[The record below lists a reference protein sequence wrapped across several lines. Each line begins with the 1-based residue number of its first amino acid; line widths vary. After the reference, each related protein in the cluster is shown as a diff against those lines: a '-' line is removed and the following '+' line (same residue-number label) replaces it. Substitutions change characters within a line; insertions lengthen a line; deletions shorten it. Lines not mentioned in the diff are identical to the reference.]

1 MTALGISL
9 CKIVP
14 DSYSLPRLETE
25 PVKRFRHW
33 FRLQA
38 LPSRLKAGR
47 FMALR
52 SVSTS
57 LRHDRPRNALQ
68 RALQYC
74 ELLAQAR
81 LNRHRKRTLAIMI
94 FCFATAQ
101 LKAPHLGLSRRRRQ
115 VISVIVSPNWL
126 TYFDLQGSQP
136 ACAVRLRATKSFP
149 AYHVPRQTFNR
160 SEPTCSS
167 WQEPQHL

>member
-1 MTALGISL
+1 
-9 CKIVP
+9 
-14 DSYSLPRLETE
+14 
-25 PVKRFRHW
+25 
-33 FRLQA
+33 
-38 LPSRLKAGR
+38 
-47 FMALR
+47 MALR

-81 LNRHRKRTLAIMI
+81 LNRHRKRPLPIMI
-94 FCFATAQ
+94 FGFATAQ

-115 VISVIVSPNWL
+115 VISVIVSPNRL
-126 TYFDLQGSQP
+126 TYFDPAIFTGSQP
-136 ACAVRLRATKSFP
+136 ACAVPLRPTKSFP

-160 SEPTCSS
+160 SEPRAALGKSDSS
-167 WQEPQHL
+167 YRIDN